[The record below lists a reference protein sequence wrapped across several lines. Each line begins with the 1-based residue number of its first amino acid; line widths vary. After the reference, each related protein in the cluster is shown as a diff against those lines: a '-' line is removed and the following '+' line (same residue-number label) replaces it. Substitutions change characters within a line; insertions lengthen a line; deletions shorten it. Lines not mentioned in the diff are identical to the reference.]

1 MKSIQAYPKQ
11 SVVFNSLFIAYWVCA
26 AVFFKLF
33 YGGYAVTTNETIA
46 YTLIY
51 LVIAFVSVDIHY
63 RFITQPNLQ
72 KHEYKR
78 FILFSI
84 FLLIVAFWLEAM
96 ASFMLHFYFLD
107 LSENHSFSQNR
118 IFKTQVGG
126 VNMIVFGGI
135 ALRFINETF
144 LLIKQ
149 KEEKE
154 KQRIESLLVL
164 KEVELEQLKGQINP
178 HFLFNSLNCIYGLSL
193 EKSEQTPEVILR
205 LSSILDYILYQCKE
219 NVSVSQEI
227 ELLKNYSSIQKERF
241 GKLLEYT
248 FNADIKTDRNIAPLL
263 LFTLIENAF
272 KHAKPNENDQILIDI
287 KIICSDTME
296 LKITNSIDQKSYS
309 SERNGGLG
317 LTNLKRRLELLYP
330 LQHQFTCEEN
340 NNYFITSLKINFTDG
355 NE

>member
-1 MKSIQAYPKQ
+1 MKSIKAYPKQ
-11 SVVFNSLFIAYWVCA
+11 SVVFNSLFILYWICA

-33 YGGYAVTTNETIA
+33 YGGYVATINETIA

-51 LVIAFVSVDIHY
+51 LVIAFISVDIHH
-63 RFITQPNLQ
+63 RFITQPNIQ

-84 FLLIVAFWLEAM
+84 FLFIVAFWLEAM
-96 ASFMLHFYFLD
+96 ASFILHFYFLD
-107 LSENHSFSQNR
+107 LTENHSFSQNR
-118 IFKTQVGG
+118 IFRTQIGG

-144 LLIKQ
+144 LLMKQ

-154 KQRIESLLVL
+154 KQRIESLLAL
-164 KEVELEQLKGQINP
+164 KEVELEQLRGQINP

-193 EKSEQTPEVILR
+193 EKSEQTPDVILR
-205 LSSILDYILYQCKE
+205 LSSILDYILYKCKE
-219 NVSVSQEI
+219 EVPISKEI
-227 ELLKNYSSIQKERF
+227 EQLKNYSSIQKERF
-241 GKLLEYT
+241 GKLLEFT

-272 KHAKPNENDQILIDI
+272 KHAKPNVNNQIIIDI
-287 KIICSDTME
+287 KIKCSDALE
-296 LKITNSIDQKSYS
+296 LQITNSIDRKSYS
-309 SERNGGLG
+309 SEGNGGVG
-317 LTNLKRRLELLYP
+317 LTNLQRRLELLYP
-330 LQHQFTCEEN
+330 GQHLLKCEEN
-340 NNYFITSLKINFTDG
+340 NYYYITYLKINFTQA